1 MSIKNTY
8 RYIKKIFIT
17 EQKYNLV
24 YIFLKQRQNRLYLYK
39 IELTKTVTQL
49 MGKICTLK
57 TYK

>member
-8 RYIKKIFIT
+8 GYIKEIFIT

-49 MGKICTLK
+49 MGKFVH
-57 TYK
+57 